1 MSTYL
6 NDYDYFLPEELIG
19 QKPREPR
26 DSAKLM
32 LIDRKTGSI
41 EHKHFYNIIDYLQKG
56 DVLVRN
62 ATKVIPARIF
72 GHKDTG
78 GVLEILLIKRISLD
92 TWECLLKPAKKLKLG
107 QKLYIGENKELIA
120 ELLEIKEDGNR
131 ILKFYHE
138 GSFEEILDK
147 LGSMPLPP
155 YITRKLENKDRY
167 QTVYA
172 QRGESVAAPTA
183 GLHFT
188 EELLKEILDKGV
200 EIVDIFLEVGLG
212 TFRPVQTVN
221 VLEHKMHEESFE
233 ISEKAAKI
241 INEAKTEGRRIISVG
256 TTATRALE
264 SSVDENGKLIAQKK
278 DTGIFIYPGYKFK
291 IVDALITNFHLPKST
306 LLMLVSA
313 FYDREKMLE
322 IYNLAVKEK
331 YHFFSFSCY
340 YSHIITYL
348 VNKHTIPKAKKMIFF
363 FNCQIIYFKHF
374 FSIIEC

>member
-6 NDYDYFLPEELIG
+6 SDYDYFLPEELIG

-32 LIDRKTGSI
+32 LINRKTGEI

-62 ATKVIPARIF
+62 ATKVIPARIY
-72 GHKDTG
+72 GHKESG
-78 GVLEILLIKRISLD
+78 GVLEVLLIKRISID

-131 ILKFYHE
+131 ILKFYYE
-138 GSFEEILDK
+138 GSFEEVLDK

-188 EELLKEILDKGV
+188 EELLKKISEKGI

-212 TFRPVQTVN
+212 TFRPVQTEN

-233 ISEKAAKI
+233 ISEKAAK
-241 INEAKTEGRRIISVG
+241 TRIISVG

-278 DTGIFIYPGYKFK
+278 DTGIFIYPGYQFK

-313 FYDREKMLE
+313 LYDREKMLE
-322 IYNLAVKEK
+322 IYNLAVKEE
-331 YHFFSFSCY
+331 YHFFSFGDS
-340 YSHIITYL
+340 
-348 VNKHTIPKAKKMIFF
+348 MF
-363 FNCQIIYFKHF
+363 IY
-374 FSIIEC
+374 

>member
-6 NDYDYFLPEELIG
+6 SDYDYFLPDELIG

-32 LIDRKTGSI
+32 LIDKKNNSV
-41 EHKHFYNIIDYLQKG
+41 EHKNFYNIIDYLQKG

-72 GHKDTG
+72 GHKETG
-78 GVLEILLIKRISLD
+78 GILEILLIKRISID

-107 QKLYIGENKELIA
+107 QKLFIGENKELIA

-131 ILKFYHE
+131 VLKFFYE
-138 GSFEEILDK
+138 GSFEEVLDK

-172 QRGESVAAPTA
+172 DHGESVAAPTA

-188 EELLKEILDKGV
+188 KELLQKIEAKGV
-200 EIVDIFLEVGLG
+200 EILDIFLEVGLG
-212 TFRPVQTVN
+212 TFRPVQTEN
-221 VLEHKMHEESFE
+221 VLDHKMHEETFE
-233 ISEKAAKI
+233 ISQEVAEKINKAKAAR
-241 INEAKTEGRRIISVG
+241 RRIISVG

-278 DTGIFIYPGYKFK
+278 DTGIFIYPGYEFK

-313 FYDREKMLE
+313 FYNRERMLE
-322 IYNLAVKEK
+322 IYNLAVKEE
-331 YHFFSFSCY
+331 YHFFSFGDS
-340 YSHIITYL
+340 
-348 VNKHTIPKAKKMIFF
+348 MF
-363 FNCQIIYFKHF
+363 IY
-374 FSIIEC
+374 

>member
-1 MSTYL
+1 
-6 NDYDYFLPEELIG
+6 
-19 QKPREPR
+19 
-26 DSAKLM
+26 M
-32 LIDRKTGSI
+32 LIDRKNESI
-41 EHKHFYNIIDYLQKG
+41 EHKNFYNIIDYLQKG
-56 DVLVRN
+56 DILVRN

-78 GVLEILLIKRISLD
+78 GVLEILLIKRITLD

-155 YITRKLENKDRY
+155 YITSKLENKDRY

-188 EELLKEILDKGV
+188 EELLKKIIDKGV

-212 TFRPVQTVN
+212 TFRPVQTEN

-233 ISEKAAKI
+233 ISEKVAKI

-331 YHFFSFSCY
+331 YHFFSFGDS
-340 YSHIITYL
+340 
-348 VNKHTIPKAKKMIFF
+348 MF
-363 FNCQIIYFKHF
+363 IY
-374 FSIIEC
+374 